1 MDVYRRWL
9 EADLQ
14 VEMLEVDFVK
24 VKVSWEIAQF
34 SPAENEPMPHAIKN
48 KTTIG
53 LVVFVLSV

>member
-1 MDVYRRWL
+1 MSRRWL

-34 SPAENEPMPHAIKN
+34 SPAGLTI
-48 KTTIG
+48 IG
-53 LVVFVLSV
+53 LPVVT